1 MRVIV
6 ATKNPGKIREI
17 SDILS
22 EFNIEVVSQADA
34 GIDVEVDE
42 TGSTFLEN
50 ALIKARAVSLL
61 CDDPV
66 LADDSGLCVD
76 ALDGRPGVYTARY
89 GGSIS
94 NREKME
100 KLLSEL
106 SGENNRSAKFVCSVA
121 LVFPDG
127 SEITTEG
134 EALGKITEEI
144 SGDGGF
150 GFDPVF
156 YSTELKKKFS
166 ECAEEEKN
174 KISHRGRALSSLRD
188 KLDEILKKED

>member
-17 SDILS
+17 SEILS
-22 EFNIEVVSQADA
+22 EFDIEVVSQADA

-66 LADDSGLCVD
+66 LADDSGLCVEK
-76 ALDGRPGVYTARY
+76 LDGRPGVHTARY
-89 GGSIS
+89 GGNIS
-94 NREKME
+94 NKEKME
-100 KLLSEL
+100 KLLEEL
-106 SGENNRSAKFVCSVA
+106 SGETNRNAKFMCSVA

-127 SEITTEG
+127 RELTAEG
-134 EALGKITEEI
+134 ETAGKIADEI

-156 YSTELKKKFS
+156 YSNELKKKFS
-166 ECAEEEKN
+166 ECMEEEKN
-174 KISHRGRALSSLRD
+174 KISHRGKALTALRD
-188 KLDEILKKED
+188 KLGEVLKKED